1 MAGGGWS
8 HSPIEVDL
16 INTEYRRINTAI
28 PVPESIA
35 ILKKMKWESHDPS
48 QILSCPVA
56 IKLFEILTAL
66 L

>member
-1 MAGGGWS
+1 MLRKTKCENQE
-8 HSPIEVDL
+8 PI
-16 INTEYRRINTAI
+16 
-28 PVPESIA
+28 
-35 ILKKMKWESHDPS
+35 